1 MGNGFIV
8 NIINENDVFQEI
20 KLFSSELPKGVIVQ
34 TLDKS
39 YDFDSLKISV
49 SNKSF
54 KGNSLTTNI
63 DATLKICVVNMGTE
77 LDILLNG
84 RYEGSEIVIDENNN
98 FIKVYCPP
106 NSNFYL
112 RLLSITE

>member
-34 TLDKS
+34 TLDKA

-49 SNKSF
+49 SNK
-54 KGNSLTTNI
+54 
-63 DATLKICVVNMGTE
+63 
-77 LDILLNG
+77 
-84 RYEGSEIVIDENNN
+84 
-98 FIKVYCPP
+98 
-106 NSNFYL
+106 
-112 RLLSITE
+112 